1 MRAASAFAFQRTQ
14 GGPLAVTL
22 GVHLLLAWW
31 WLQAPRPVAPDN
43 SAAPRE
49 FFLVPLLQAPEPELE
64 LDLEPEPE
72 PEPASRPALPPSA
85 ARSRARPAA
94 PVAAPQAITPPT
106 VTDPVAVPEAAP
118 QSGPEPVAT
127 PVPDTGA
134 AAAGESVAARARRAA
149 GSADQ
154 ALRTGKLAPLSEDAR
169 GQRLAS
175 AFDAAHNDTSRNLVS
190 ESYTAPDG
198 QIIYRFR
205 IGTKVF
211 CRTSGHVRPS
221 LGGAAGGGATLF
233 DGAGGGGA
241 AGIIRCTTHAGFKRD

>member
-1 MRAASAFAFQRTQ
+1 VRAASAFAFQRTQ

-31 WLQAPRPVAPDN
+31 WLQAPGPAAPDN

-49 FFLVPLLQAPEPELE
+49 FFLVPLLQTPELE
-64 LDLEPEPE
+64 LDLEPE

-85 ARSRARPAA
+85 ARSPTRPAA

-106 VTDPVAVPEAAP
+106 VPDPVAMPEAAP
-118 QSGPEPVAT
+118 QSGLEPVAT

-149 GSADQ
+149 GSADH
-154 ALRTGKLAPLSEDAR
+154 ALRTGKLAPLSDDAR

-175 AFDAAHNDTSRNLVS
+175 AFDAAHNDSSRNLVS

-205 IGTKVF
+205 IGNKVF

-221 LGGAAGGGATLF
+221 LGGAVGGGATLF
-233 DGAGGGGA
+233 DSAGGEGA
-241 AGIIRCTTHAGFKRD
+241 AGRIRCPTHAGFKRD

>member
-1 MRAASAFAFQRTQ
+1 MRAASALAFQRTQ

-31 WLQAPRPVAPDN
+31 WLQAPRPAAPDN
-43 SAAPRE
+43 GAAPRE
-49 FFLVPLLQAPEPELE
+49 FFLVPLLQAPEPEP
-64 LDLEPEPE
+64 DLEPE

-85 ARSRARPAA
+85 ARSPARPAA

-106 VTDPVAVPEAAP
+106 VPDPVAVPDAAP

-149 GSADQ
+149 GSADRE
-154 ALRTGKLAPLSEDAR
+154 LRTGKLAPLSDDAR

-175 AFDAAHNDTSRNLVS
+175 AFDAAHNDSSRNLVS

-205 IGTKVF
+205 IGNKVF
-211 CRTSGHVRPS
+211 CRTTGHVRPS
-221 LGGAAGGGATLF
+221 LGGAVGGGATLF

-241 AGIIRCTTHAGFKRD
+241 AGIIRCPTHAGFKRD